1 MGRLYCLMGKSASGK
16 DSIYRKIKE
25 LNPKLLGYV
34 LYTTRPKRADET
46 DGVSYHFVNADVLRE
61 FEEEGRLIELRSYKT
76 VYGDWSY
83 ATVDDGQIDLDRGDY
98 LIPGTLESYDKL
110 CAYFGNEQVRPV
122 YIELDDGERLLR
134 ALRRERSEKE
144 PKYKEL
150 CRRFIADS
158 EDFSE
163 EKLEKAGITRRFV
176 NDDIDRCAEEIN
188 LYIKSCEM

>member
-46 DGVSYHFVNADVLRE
+46 DGVSYHFVNDDVLRE
-61 FEEEGRLIELRSYKT
+61 FENEGRLIELRSYKT

-110 CAYFGNEQVRPV
+110 CAYFGNEQVCPV

-163 EKLEKAGITRRFV
+163 GKLEKAGITRRFV